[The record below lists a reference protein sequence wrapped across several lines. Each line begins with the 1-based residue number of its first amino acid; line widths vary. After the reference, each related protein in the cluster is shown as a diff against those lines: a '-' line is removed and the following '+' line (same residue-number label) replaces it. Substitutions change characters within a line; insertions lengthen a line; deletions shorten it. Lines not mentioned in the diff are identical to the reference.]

1 MRVTANRTANRLAT
15 MPACRQPTA
24 NRAKRNDRQGN
35 CGAVRHLGRCR
46 GRRAGQRELAGLPTA
61 GAGGEGGDREKRRRR
76 ERLWCGPE
84 KLPTLQETGG
94 WGSRKRGGPRKARTS
109 KSGGRVVRAW
119 KSVAGELVVPG
130 KARPGKATGLWA
142 WKSGGGG
149 VSGGVNNCIHDEGW
163 RLSTGVLTR
172 DGGARAEESRSRRQ
186 RAAGGGA
193 GGDSGR
199 PMAAGSYFSS
209 QPKRRRSPK
218 RRKSSSRPPEVL

>member
-1 MRVTANRTANRLAT
+1 MAVR
-15 MPACRQPTA
+15 
-24 NRAKRNDRQGN
+24 GN

-84 KLPTLQETGG
+84 KLPTLQATGG
-94 WGSRKRGGPRKARTS
+94 WGSRKRGGPRKARAS
-109 KSGGRVVRAW
+109 KSWACGAGLEKRGGRT
-119 KSVAGELVVPG
+119 VVPG
-130 KARPGKATGLWA
+130 KAWA
-142 WKSGGGG
+142 WKSNSTVGLEKRRWRSEWRCQQLYIWWGLET
-149 VSGGVNNCIHDEGW
+149 VNRGADKGW
-163 RLSTGVLTR
+163 RGKSGRKQEQET
-172 DGGARAEESRSRRQ
+172 
-186 RAAGGGA
+186 AGGGA